1 MKFWGE
7 PMENEII
14 SNEHMIL
21 TCTAIFTGTLARVLT
36 IKEDIRQYPSYPNG
50 YMINLVTG
58 FIASALGAVAVPAL
72 MTKNFVAVTFLTIA
86 VQQFRDVRKA
96 ERESLKDLE
105 KAEFTFRGNA
115 YIDGISKTFEARNYF
130 SLIVSLVTAITM
142 EAVSSE
148 TFYINMISGLL
159 AGLFVLYFLS
169 KFSKGKTIGDI
180 AQVLQ
185 GEIEIR
191 DSSLFVNGLYV
202 TNLIG
207 TENATQLFQD
217 EGLAVV
223 IKPNEHRFRVTLDHY
238 GQRQA
243 ALFEAA
249 RAIGVKRFHF
259 TRKNFDEGD
268 VIITLVPL
276 VNDIDRMIEAVKKT
290 PLLESTRKNK
300 DVLNTNMAGR
310 DSHG

>member
-1 MKFWGE
+1 
-7 PMENEII
+7 MENDFI
-14 SNEHMIL
+14 SNEHIIL
-21 TCTAIFTGTLARVLT
+21 TCTAIFTGTLARILT

-58 FIASALGAVAVPAL
+58 FIAAALGAVAVPAL

-130 SLIVSLVTAITM
+130 SLIVSLITAITM
-142 EAVSSE
+142 QVVSSE
-148 TFYINMISGLL
+148 KIYINIISGLL
-159 AGLFVLYFLS
+159 AGFTALYLLS
-169 KFSKGKTIGDI
+169 RFSKGKTIGDI
-180 AQVLQ
+180 AKVEQAN
-185 GEIEIR
+185 IEIR
-191 DSSLFVNGLYV
+191 ESSLFVNGLFV
-202 TNLIG
+202 TNLLG
-207 TENATQLFQD
+207 SENAAQLFQD

-223 IKPNEHRFRVTLDHY
+223 IIPNEQRFRVTLDHY

-243 ALFEAA
+243 ALFEAT

-259 TRKNFDEGD
+259 TRKDFDEGK

-276 VNDIDRMIEAVKKT
+276 VNDIDRMLEAVRKT

-300 DVLNTNMAGR
+300 DVINTNIAGR